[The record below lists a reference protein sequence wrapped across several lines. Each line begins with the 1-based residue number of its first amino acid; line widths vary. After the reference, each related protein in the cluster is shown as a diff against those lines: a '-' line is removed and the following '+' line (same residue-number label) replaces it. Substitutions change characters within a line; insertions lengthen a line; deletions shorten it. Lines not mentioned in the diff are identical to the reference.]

1 MIPSQLLSLQQKS
14 LSGGSA
20 QDLVAMR
27 GKLSWLPE
35 DRIPG
40 CHGRGNDLAKG
51 SLRDRHSPSPYV
63 EFASEGTW

>member
-51 SLRDRHSPSPYV
+51 SLRDRDTTDEPQLQLRIT
-63 EFASEGTW
+63 F